1 MKGILDFVSFVF
13 GVMIATSAA
22 VFSLIS
28 TVVLCRWLFVGLSNM
43 LDIIVDIAI
52 GLGLMCLAIYIDPD
66 RFRR

>member
-43 LDIIVDIAI
+43 LDIIVDIE
-52 GLGLMCLAIYIDPD
+52 D
-66 RFRR
+66 